1 MYNAIE
7 SQRCRQLENSGK
19 KAMNKRTNEQK
30 QHMSQQHHDFI
41 EEINYDDITC
51 IKLPYD

>member
-7 SQRCRQLENSGK
+7 SRRCRQLENSGEK
-19 KAMNKRTNEQK
+19 KPTNEQK